1 MQKIEKNIIKNL
13 IKVIK
18 KIRNVRKNLNK
29 KLTRE
34 DCRRRAYFLFLSNL
48 SAAENW
54 SGFEGFFKFSSF
66 QKDKGKKNF
75 FWTDN
80 QSVTFKTDR
89 KLCNSLVIYENI
101 LF

>member
-48 SAAENW
+48 SAV
-54 SGFEGFFKFSSF
+54 
-66 QKDKGKKNF
+66 KNKAVLRAF
-75 FWTDN
+75 LNF
-80 QSVTFKTDR
+80 
-89 KLCNSLVIYENI
+89 
-101 LF
+101 

>member
-48 SAAENW
+48 SAVKNKAVLRAFLN
-54 SGFEGFFKFSSF
+54 FQVFKKIKAKKIFFL
-66 QKDKGKKNF
+66 
-75 FWTDN
+75 
-80 QSVTFKTDR
+80 DR
-89 KLCNSLVIYENI
+89 
-101 LF
+101 